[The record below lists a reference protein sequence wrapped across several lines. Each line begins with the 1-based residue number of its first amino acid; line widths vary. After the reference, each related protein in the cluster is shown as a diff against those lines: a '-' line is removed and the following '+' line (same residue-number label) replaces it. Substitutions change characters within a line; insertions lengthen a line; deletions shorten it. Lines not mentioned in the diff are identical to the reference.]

1 MSLLT
6 VLQFVSSVLGR
17 LASSSLFTVVL
28 LGVFCM
34 FLLIMLVRV
43 VWYIVSIN

>member
-1 MSLLT
+1 MNLLT
-6 VLQFVSSVLGR
+6 ILQFVSSVLAR
-17 LASSSLFTVVL
+17 LASSSLFTVLL

-34 FLLIMLVRV
+34 FLLIILIRV